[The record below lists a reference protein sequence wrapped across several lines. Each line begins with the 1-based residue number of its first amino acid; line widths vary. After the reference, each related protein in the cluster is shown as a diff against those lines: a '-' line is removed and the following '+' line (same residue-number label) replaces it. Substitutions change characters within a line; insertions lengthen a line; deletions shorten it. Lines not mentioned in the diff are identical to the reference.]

1 MEITGFDSK
10 YHSNNIQQNQEI
22 INNFFGKRRLD
33 ANNPVITN
41 IIPPSSWGYGYSGE
55 NGMGTDNIQNNDKY
69 EDQFKL
75 QVIKKNDL
83 ITFNESNNNFTPFDN
98 TIENNIKEC
107 FSMNTKKRDFEQFND
122 YNEQKTPLKLDIY
135 SGSSRNYFSKS
146 EIEPFFQ
153 PAKDMSFVNGMGVII
168 DQIEDRYTDSIRLE
182 RRNERPF
189 EPETVGP
196 NAKGKYTGYHDT
208 TRVLPKLTDELRRA
222 DQPKLSYTAEPIKGK
237 TFNKREV
244 ITPLVKRYP
253 DKFKELSEK
262 DLIPKS
268 QISSAAIRD
277 NYNLIL
283 SNRSILSKEMC
294 GAPKD
299 QVNHKFDIKTKGM
312 SKESSKNKYVEADNT
327 NISGLVQLFNSNKDS
342 IKLPEL
348 ERNDYQ
354 IAYNNVNNQNK
365 VQSYNLNNCS
375 KPTIRQ
381 TLNNIEHNNIN
392 TGINKSQSYDPKN
405 SSKPTIRQTLNN
417 VEHNNINTGINK
429 TQSYDPNDIT
439 KPTIRQSLNNIEH
452 NNMNTGINKTQSYDP
467 NDMTKPTI
475 RQSLNNIQ
483 HNNMNTSTN
492 KSQSYDPNNITKP
505 TIRQSLNNIEHK
517 NMNTATNKTQSY
529 DPNNITKPTIRQTL
543 NNIEYNNMNTSTN
556 KTQSYNP
563 NDTTKSTIR
572 QTLNNID
579 YNNIVAT
586 ASKNQSYD
594 PNNITKPTIRQTLNN
609 IDYSNII
616 VAANKMQTMLSDKPK
631 MTIKETLPISEYN
644 NIQTNKNNVMP
655 LLDRAKTTNKENINI
670 DVLNKYSNITL
681 NKKNI
686 SSLSN
691 EAITKIKQ
699 ILDNINNTN
708 INNTNKK
715 TIANLQDT
723 AKATIQ
729 LPHFNNE
736 NISTFKNIKITDIEK
751 LRNTLR
757 ELTSKEIITAP
768 CGADIATTSYLNDF
782 AKTTNK
788 QTTLYEN
795 NGNLQSIDGSFV
807 NTYETP
813 DITLKQLL
821 DYNDYLSIVH
831 NNSGTYAYDPNDI
844 AKTTN
849 KEETISYNYDNHAH
863 NPMYGG
869 YQAETY
875 DIQKT
880 FKDITKVVDY
890 LNNPNASMNG
900 NVLKDNYLNAQLNRV
915 KEEITKNRDPTPV
928 GNFQSPDANNINLLL
943 KDKPNINYIPTPRL
957 RNINIDDRVNT
968 ILSSLKNNPYYDD
981 RLDVLLQDSL
991 KTNQIINNMVH
1002 KSI

>member
-33 ANNPVITN
+33 ANNPVTTN
-41 IIPPSSWGYGYSGE
+41 IIPPSSWGYSGE

-69 EDQFKL
+69 EDQFKI
-75 QVIKKNDL
+75 QVIKKNDF
-83 ITFNESNNNFTPFDN
+83 ISFNESDNNLTPFDN

-153 PAKDMSFVNGMGVII
+153 PTKDMSFVNGMGVVI
-168 DQIEDRYTDSIRLE
+168 DQIEERYTDSIRLE

-222 DQPKLSYTAEPIKGK
+222 DQPKLSYTAEPIQGK
-237 TFNKREV
+237 SFNKREV

-283 SNRSILSKEMC
+283 SNRSILSKEIF

-299 QVNHKFDIKTKGM
+299 QVNSKFDIKTKGI
-312 SKESSKNKYVEADNT
+312 SKESSKNKYIEADNT

-365 VQSYNLNNCS
+365 IQSYNLNNCS

-392 TGINKSQSYDPKN
+392 TGINKSQSYDPN
-405 SSKPTIRQTLNN
+405 NISKPTIRQTLNN
-417 VEHNNINTGINK
+417 IEHNNMKTTTNKSQSYDPNDISKPTIRQTLNNIEYKNMNTATNKTQSYDPNDISKPTIRQTLNNIEHNNMNTATNK

-439 KPTIRQSLNNIEH
+439 KPTIRQ
-452 NNMNTGINKTQSYDP
+452 T
-467 NDMTKPTI
+467 
-475 RQSLNNIQ
+475 
-483 HNNMNTSTN
+483 
-492 KSQSYDPNNITKP
+492 
-505 TIRQSLNNIEHK
+505 LNNIEHK

-529 DPNNITKPTIRQTL
+529 DPNDITKPTIRQTV
-543 NNIEYNNMNTSTN
+543 
-556 KTQSYNP
+556 
-563 NDTTKSTIR
+563 
-572 QTLNNID
+572 NNID
-579 YNNIVAT
+579 YSNIIVA
-586 ASKNQSYD
+586 ANKNQSYD
-594 PNNITKPTIRQTLNN
+594 PNDITKPTIRQTVNN

-644 NIQTNKNNVMP
+644 NVQTNKNNVMP
-655 LLDRAKTTNKENINI
+655 LLDKAKTTNKENINI

-681 NKKNI
+681 NKKNM
-686 SSLSN
+686 STLSN

-708 INNTNKK
+708 IQNIQKK
-715 TIANLQDT
+715 PTTELQDT
-723 AKATIQ
+723 AKATMQ
-729 LPHFNNE
+729 LPHFNNT
-736 NISTFKNIKITDIEK
+736 NISAFKNIKITDIEK
-751 LRNTLR
+751 LRHTIR
-757 ELTSKEIITAP
+757 ELTNTEIITAP
-768 CGADIATTSYLNDF
+768 CGADIATTAYLNDI

-813 DITLKQLL
+813 EITLKQLL

-831 NNSGTYAYDPNDI
+831 NNNGTYAYDPNDI

-849 KEETISYNYDNHAH
+849 KEGTISYNYDNHAH

-875 DIQKT
+875 DIQST
-880 FKDITKVVDY
+880 LKDITKVVDY

-900 NVLKDNYLNAQLNRV
+900 NVLKDNYLNTQLNRV
-915 KEEITKNRDPTPV
+915 KEEIMKNRDPTPI
-928 GNFQSPDANNINLLL
+928 GNFQSPDTKNINLLL

-968 ILSSLKNNPYYDD
+968 ILSSLKNNPYYND
-981 RLDVLLQDSL
+981 RLDVSLQDSL

-1002 KSI
+1002 KHKSI